1 MSELLGMIAEAF
13 SGLLANIVLGTSQKR
28 IDENLK
34 ELMKL
39 EWFQT
44 IYKNPD
50 YRILIEKHMGVQTV
64 LGSVK
69 MIELKKDEQ
78 KMQKFREKF
87 VDFIQKEST
96 DPNAYKHFTL

>member
-13 SGLLANIVLGTSQKR
+13 SGLLANINRPSQKR
-28 IDENLK
+28 INENLE

-39 EWFQT
+39 EWFQA
-44 IYKNPD
+44 IYNNSD
-50 YRILIEKHMGVQTV
+50 YQMLIKKHLGVQTI

-69 MIELKKDEQ
+69 MIELKEDEQ
-78 KMQKFREKF
+78 KMQKFREKL

-96 DPNAYKHFTL
+96 NPNAHKHFTI

>member
-28 IDENLK
+28 IDENLE

-50 YRILIEKHMGVQTV
+50 YQILIEKHGC
-64 LGSVK
+64 SNSIRK
-69 MIELKKDEQ
+69 CKND
-78 KMQKFREKF
+78 
-87 VDFIQKEST
+87 
-96 DPNAYKHFTL
+96 